1 MKFGGFVPLG
11 QRGWYGGDVKGAV
24 IAFGAAIVMFATA
37 GAAAAA
43 VTPTTCTTLATDVN
57 SASAAEVLQLPAGSC
72 KTNVTVTNTNAFTL
86 KGASGGGTVLEPQT
100 SGPIIGSVEN
110 DVRFTLSGLEF
121 TGEDGDSALDLDGG
135 NSGLGVTIK
144 DDVFADD
151 DAGAGAGGAINMT
164 SNASSQPIVIT
175 GDTFAGDSAGATG
188 GAVYWDGGQP
198 LVLTGNTFTGDS
210 SNIWGGGL
218 LVVDF
223 GPTNSN
229 PVQISGNTFG
239 GASASAGDTAR
250 GLGGGALVFL
260 APGQALTLTGNKF
273 EKDRITGSSTATGP
287 REGGG
292 LWLGLPF
299 GGTPYRVTQAHNV
312 FSDNV
317 IDETEAPAQ
326 TDLAAGGAGE
336 WISGL
341 AVQSTAD
348 TFTGNRVAVDDGAP
362 PEGGAVGAI
371 ATEAEGATPS
381 EPAAFV
387 GRDDLFSGNSTPR
400 GGWGGAIYVGNPS
413 PDCTGTC
420 PGSSVTLEDST
431 VIDNSVDAGAGSEG
445 GAIWGSP
452 NDKLTGT
459 NSILYGNGPRPEI
472 FGFASTRPAFRYS
485 DVCTE
490 AGGPTLSGTGNICAD
505 PKLTAT
511 GVETLASPTLDAGS
525 NALIPA
531 GLTTDLAG
539 RPRIA
544 ASHVTCTGVGPALVD
559 MGAFESTL
567 RTVPSC
573 SAKVKIAG
581 AALVVANGKTNVR
594 LSCPTHIDYCDGTV
608 TLITVRSFPTAN
620 KHKHKRE
627 PLTLGAGHFHILGGK
642 TKQVTIKLSN
652 KALTEL
658 AKLSSVRITITV
670 SDHDGFHHRAT
681 SHRSLNLRLPG

>member
-1 MKFGGFVPLG
+1 M
-11 QRGWYGGDVKGAV
+11 
-24 IAFGAAIVMFATA
+24 
-37 GAAAAA
+37 
-43 VTPTTCTTLATDVN
+43 
-57 SASAAEVLQLPAGSC
+57 
-72 KTNVTVTNTNAFTL
+72 
-86 KGASGGGTVLEPQT
+86 
-100 SGPIIGSVEN
+100 
-110 DVRFTLSGLEF
+110 
-121 TGEDGDSALDLDGG
+121 
-135 NSGLGVTIK
+135 
-144 DDVFADD
+144 
-151 DAGAGAGGAINMT
+151 
-164 SNASSQPIVIT
+164 
-175 GDTFAGDSAGATG
+175 
-188 GAVYWDGGQP
+188 
-198 LVLTGNTFTGDS
+198 
-210 SNIWGGGL
+210 
-218 LVVDF
+218 
-223 GPTNSN
+223 
-229 PVQISGNTFG
+229 
-239 GASASAGDTAR
+239 
-250 GLGGGALVFL
+250 
-260 APGQALTLTGNKF
+260 
-273 EKDRITGSSTATGP
+273 
-287 REGGG
+287 
-292 LWLGLPF
+292 
-299 GGTPYRVTQAHNV
+299 
-312 FSDNV
+312 

-381 EPAAFV
+381 EPARFV
-387 GRDDLFSGNSTPR
+387 GRDDLFRGNSTAR
-400 GGWGGAIYVGNPS
+400 HGWGGAIYVGSPT

-445 GAIWGSP
+445 GAVWGSR

-459 NSILYGNGPRPEI
+459 NSILYGDAPRPEI

-490 AGGPTLSGTGNICAD
+490 AGGPTLTGTGNICAD

-573 SAKVKIAG
+573 NAKVKIAG
-581 AALVVANGKTNVR
+581 ATLVDQHGKTSVR
-594 LSCPTHIDYCDGTV
+594 LSCAADVDYCDGTV
-608 TLITVRSFPTAN
+608 TLITVRSFPTTN
-620 KHKHKRE
+620 KHKRE

-652 KALTEL
+652 KALAEL
-658 AKLSSVRITITV
+658 TKLSSVRITITV
-670 SDHDGFHHRAT
+670 NDHDGFHHRAS
-681 SHRSLNLRLPG
+681 SHRSANLRLPPKP